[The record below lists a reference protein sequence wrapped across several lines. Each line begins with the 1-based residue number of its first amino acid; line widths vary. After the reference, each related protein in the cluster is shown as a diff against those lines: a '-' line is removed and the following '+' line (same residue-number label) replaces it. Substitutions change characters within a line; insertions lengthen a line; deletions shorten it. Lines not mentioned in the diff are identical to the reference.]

1 MPISINYNSIP
12 QQESAG
18 IKEIPDGRY
27 DAIVDKCELRTTMG
41 GMNYIDISLIVLD
54 TEDKPI
60 GRQWLKVFDNP
71 AKGGIDAVAIAR
83 IAKACQVPDGTEIE
97 GFTGEAFDKV
107 FKGRVLEVDLRH
119 GKGEYAKYQNAWANG
134 IAKHA
139 KPILDFGGGAS
150 ASGGVE
156 VADDDMPF

>member
-1 MPISINYNSIP
+1 MPISINYTAIP
-12 QQESAG
+12 QQESAV
-18 IKEIPDGRY
+18 KEIPDGRY
-27 DAIVDKCELRTTMG
+27 DAIVDRCELRATMG
-41 GMNYIDISLIVLD
+41 GMNYIDISLVVLD
-54 TEDKPI
+54 AEDRPI

-134 IAKHA
+134 PARHA
-139 KPILDFGGGAS
+139 KPTFDFSGGYAK
-150 ASGGVE
+150 AGVE
-156 VADDDMPF
+156 VSEDDMPF